1 MLETLPTP
9 NPNPNYMWE
18 TPNPNP
24 NYVWETLISNPKD
37 CRDLIGILK
46 SLINLLLIN
55 TVNVSDSVELLFYLK
70 T

>member
-9 NPNPNYMWE
+9 NPNPNC
-18 TPNPNP
+18 
-24 NYVWETLISNPKD
+24 VWETLISNPKD
-37 CRDLIGILK
+37 CRGLIGILK